1 MNKLKALTVVIVSF
15 LATSV
20 CTFAAPSRQKPVE
33 AAVVIDEFRKHV
45 EKVPFF
51 SDSAVTAAK
60 NEIEEH
66 IKCLRNWSDRK
77 AYVEEH
83 HLNTYL
89 AQTAT
94 LCSITKGWLRWR
106 STIS

>member
-1 MNKLKALTVVIVSF
+1 MNKLKVLTVVIVSL
-15 LATSV
+15 LAASMQ
-20 CTFAAPSRQKPVE
+20 TFAAPSRQKPVE
-33 AAVVIDEFRKHV
+33 AAVVIEEFRKHV

-83 HLNTYL
+83 HLHTYL
-89 AQTAT
+89 
-94 LCSITKGWLRWR
+94 
-106 STIS
+106 STNRDSLQY